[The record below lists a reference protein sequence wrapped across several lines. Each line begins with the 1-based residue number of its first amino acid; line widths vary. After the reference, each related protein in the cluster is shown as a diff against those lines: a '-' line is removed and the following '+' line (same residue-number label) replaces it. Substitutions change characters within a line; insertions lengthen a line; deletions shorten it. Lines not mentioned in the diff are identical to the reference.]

1 MAMTKKTV
9 NIHSFVLTGDQI
21 TGLNNKINEL
31 TISGA
36 TDGYAVRTENAGVMT
51 ITRDW
56 LDQAAADEWQ
66 LWVSAY
72 VAQFGYSYS
81 SMTVENI

>member
-9 NIHSFVLTGDQI
+9 NVYSFVLTSDQI
-21 TGLNNKINEL
+21 TGLDNKINEL
-31 TISGA
+31 TSSGA
-36 TDGYAVRTENAGVMT
+36 TDGYSVRTENAGV
-51 ITRDW
+51 ITVTRHW

-66 LWVSAY
+66 SWVSAY